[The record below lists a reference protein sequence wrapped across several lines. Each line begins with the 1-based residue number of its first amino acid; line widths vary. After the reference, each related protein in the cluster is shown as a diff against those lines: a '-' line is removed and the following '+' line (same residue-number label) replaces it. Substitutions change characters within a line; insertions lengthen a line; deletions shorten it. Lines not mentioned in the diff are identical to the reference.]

1 VGFDPRFLFFIG
13 SYFAGFLPQGGV
25 VERKSNMSVARVSS
39 QTSPVVDRV
48 TSLVSPIVSDLGL
61 DLYDIEYTGGIV
73 RIVVDTQPGGPS
85 GVSLENIALI
95 TRLVS
100 REFDHSDPVPG
111 RYTLEVTSPG
121 LERTLRLPRH
131 FVREVGK
138 TVAIRLSSAL
148 DGQRRIQGNL
158 VSANEETIVV
168 ALDDATLTEVNI
180 PLSMVDRAKTV
191 FQWGPTPKSGVA
203 SSQAKSKKSTSRLS
217 GAASDT
223 DETDTDM
230 EVDAL

>member
-1 VGFDPRFLFFIG
+1 
-13 SYFAGFLPQGGV
+13 
-25 VERKSNMSVARVSS
+25 MSVTRVSS

-48 TSLVSPIVSDLGL
+48 TSLVAPIVTDLGL

-73 RIVVDTQPGGPS
+73 RIVVDTQPGGPT

-100 REFDHSDPVPG
+100 REFDHSDPIPG
-111 RYTLEVTSPG
+111 RYTLEVSSPG

-138 TVAIRLSSAL
+138 TIAVRLSSAL
-148 DGQRRIQGNL
+148 DGQRRIQGDL
-158 VSANEETIVV
+158 VSASEDTIVV
-168 ALDDATLTEVNI
+168 RLADNAMTEVTI
-180 PLSMVDRAKTV
+180 PLSIVERAKTV
-191 FQWGPTPKSGVA
+191 FQWGPTPKPGSTGA
-203 SSQAKSKKSTSRLS
+203 ATKSKKSTSRPTNE
-217 GAASDT
+217 ASDE
-223 DETDTDM
+223 DDTDTEM

>member
-1 VGFDPRFLFFIG
+1 
-13 SYFAGFLPQGGV
+13 
-25 VERKSNMSVARVSS
+25 MSVTRVSS

-48 TSLVSPIVSDLGL
+48 TSLVAPIVTDLGL

-73 RIVVDTQPGGPS
+73 RIVVDTQPGGQA

-138 TVAIRLSSAL
+138 TIAVRLSSAL
-148 DGQRRIQGNL
+148 DGQRRIQGDL
-158 VSANEETIVV
+158 VSATEDTIVV
-168 ALDDATLTEVNI
+168 CLSDNALTEVTI
-180 PLSMVDRAKTV
+180 PLSIVERAKTV
-191 FQWGPTPKSGVA
+191 FQWGPTPKPGSTGA
-203 SSQAKSKKSTSRLS
+203 PTKSKKSTSRPTNEVS
-217 GAASDT
+217 DEDDT
-223 DETDTDM
+223 DTEM

>member
-1 VGFDPRFLFFIG
+1 
-13 SYFAGFLPQGGV
+13 
-25 VERKSNMSVARVSS
+25 MSATRVSS

-48 TSLVSPIVSDLGL
+48 TSLVTPIVTDLGL

-73 RIVVDTQPGGPS
+73 RIVVDTLPGGPT

-121 LERTLRLPRH
+121 LERSLRLPRH

-138 TVAIRLSSAL
+138 TIAVRLSTAL
-148 DGQRRIQGNL
+148 DGQRRIQGDL
-158 VSANEETIVV
+158 VSATNDTIVIRL
-168 ALDDATLTEVNI
+168 ADNALTEVSI
-180 PLSMVDRAKTV
+180 PLSIVDRAKTV
-191 FQWGPTPKSGVA
+191 FQWGPTPKPGSTGVA
-203 SSQAKSKKSTSRLS
+203 SKSKKSTSRPINEMS
-217 GAASDT
+217 DEDDT
-223 DETDTDM
+223 DTEM

>member
-1 VGFDPRFLFFIG
+1 
-13 SYFAGFLPQGGV
+13 
-25 VERKSNMSVARVSS
+25 MSVTRVSS

-48 TSLVSPIVSDLGL
+48 TSLVAPIVTDLGL

-73 RIVVDTQPGGPS
+73 RIVVDTQPGGPT

-100 REFDHSDPVPG
+100 REFDHSDPIPG

-121 LERTLRLPRH
+121 LERTLRLTRH

-138 TVAIRLSSAL
+138 TIAVRLSSAL
-148 DGQRRIQGNL
+148 DGQRRIQGDL
-158 VSANEETIVV
+158 VSASEDIIVV
-168 ALDDATLTEVNI
+168 RLADNALTEVTI
-180 PLSMVDRAKTV
+180 PLSIVERAKTV
-191 FQWGPTPKSGVA
+191 FQWGPTPKPGSTGA
-203 SSQAKSKKSTSRLS
+203 ATKSKKSTSRPTHEVS
-217 GAASDT
+217 DEDDT
-223 DETDTDM
+223 DTEM

>member
-1 VGFDPRFLFFIG
+1 
-13 SYFAGFLPQGGV
+13 
-25 VERKSNMSVARVSS
+25 MSVTRVSS

-48 TSLVSPIVSDLGL
+48 TSLVAPIVTDLGL

-73 RIVVDTQPGGPS
+73 RIVVDTQPGGPA

-100 REFDHSDPVPG
+100 REFDHSDPIPG

-138 TVAIRLSSAL
+138 TIAVRLSSAL
-148 DGQRRIQGNL
+148 DGQRRIQGDL
-158 VSANEETIVV
+158 VSASEDTIVV
-168 ALDDATLTEVNI
+168 RLADNALTEVTI
-180 PLSMVDRAKTV
+180 PLSIVERAKTV
-191 FQWGPTPKSGVA
+191 FQWGPTPKPGSTGA
-203 SSQAKSKKSTSRLS
+203 ATKSKKSTSRPTNEVS
-217 GAASDT
+217 DEDDT
-223 DETDTDM
+223 DTEM

>member
-1 VGFDPRFLFFIG
+1 
-13 SYFAGFLPQGGV
+13 
-25 VERKSNMSVARVSS
+25 MSVTRVSS

-48 TSLVSPIVSDLGL
+48 TSLVAPIVTDLGL

-73 RIVVDTQPGGPS
+73 RIVVDTQPGGQA

-100 REFDHSDPVPG
+100 REFDHSDPIPG

-138 TVAIRLSSAL
+138 TIAVRLSSAL
-148 DGQRRIQGNL
+148 DGQRRIQGDL
-158 VSANEETIVV
+158 VSASEDTIVV
-168 ALDDATLTEVNI
+168 RLADNALTEVTI
-180 PLSMVDRAKTV
+180 PLSIVERAKTV
-191 FQWGPTPKSGVA
+191 FQWGPTPKPGSTGA
-203 SSQAKSKKSTSRLS
+203 ATKSKKSTSRPTNEVS
-217 GAASDT
+217 DEDDT
-223 DETDTDM
+223 DTEM

>member
-1 VGFDPRFLFFIG
+1 
-13 SYFAGFLPQGGV
+13 
-25 VERKSNMSVARVSS
+25 MSVTRVSS

-48 TSLVSPIVSDLGL
+48 TSLVAPIVTDLGL

-73 RIVVDTQPGGPS
+73 RIVVDTQPGGPA

-138 TVAIRLSSAL
+138 TIAVRLSSAL
-148 DGQRRIQGNL
+148 DGQRRIQGDL
-158 VSANEETIVV
+158 VSASEDTIVV
-168 ALDDATLTEVNI
+168 RLTDNALTEVTI
-180 PLSMVDRAKTV
+180 PLSIVERAKTV
-191 FQWGPTPKSGVA
+191 FQWGPTPKPGSTGA
-203 SSQAKSKKSTSRLS
+203 ATKSKKSTSRPTHEVS
-217 GAASDT
+217 DEDDT
-223 DETDTDM
+223 DTEM

>member
-1 VGFDPRFLFFIG
+1 
-13 SYFAGFLPQGGV
+13 
-25 VERKSNMSVARVSS
+25 MSVTRVSS

-48 TSLVSPIVSDLGL
+48 TSLVAPIVTDLGL
-61 DLYDIEYTGGIV
+61 DLYDVEYTGGIV
-73 RIVVDTQPGGPS
+73 RIVVDTQPGGQA

-100 REFDHSDPVPG
+100 REFDHSDPIPG

-138 TVAIRLSSAL
+138 TIAVRLSSAL
-148 DGQRRIQGNL
+148 DGQRRIQGDL
-158 VSANEETIVV
+158 VSASEDTIVV
-168 ALDDATLTEVNI
+168 RLTDNALTEVTI
-180 PLSMVDRAKTV
+180 PLSIVERAKTV
-191 FQWGPTPKSGVA
+191 FQWGPTPKPGSTGA
-203 SSQAKSKKSTSRLS
+203 ATKSKKSTSRPTHEVS
-217 GAASDT
+217 DEDDT
-223 DETDTDM
+223 DTEM

>member
-1 VGFDPRFLFFIG
+1 
-13 SYFAGFLPQGGV
+13 
-25 VERKSNMSVARVSS
+25 MSVTRVSS

-48 TSLVSPIVSDLGL
+48 TSLVAPIVTDLGL

-73 RIVVDTQPGGPS
+73 RIVVDTQPGGQA

-100 REFDHSDPVPG
+100 REFDHSDPIPG

-138 TVAIRLSSAL
+138 TIAVRLSSAL
-148 DGQRRIQGNL
+148 DGQRRIQGDL
-158 VSANEETIVV
+158 VSASEDTIVV
-168 ALDDATLTEVNI
+168 RLTDNALTEVTI
-180 PLSMVDRAKTV
+180 PLSIVERAKTV
-191 FQWGPTPKSGVA
+191 FQWGPTPKPGSTGA
-203 SSQAKSKKSTSRLS
+203 ATKSKKSTSRPTHDVS
-217 GAASDT
+217 DEDDT
-223 DETDTDM
+223 DTEM

>member
-1 VGFDPRFLFFIG
+1 
-13 SYFAGFLPQGGV
+13 
-25 VERKSNMSVARVSS
+25 MSVTRVSS

-48 TSLVSPIVSDLGL
+48 TSLVAPIVTDLGL

-73 RIVVDTQPGGPS
+73 RIVVDTQPGGQA

-100 REFDHSDPVPG
+100 REFDHSDPIPG

-138 TVAIRLSSAL
+138 TIAVRLSSAL
-148 DGQRRIQGNL
+148 DGQRRIQGDL
-158 VSANEETIVV
+158 VSASEDTIVV
-168 ALDDATLTEVNI
+168 RLTDNALTEVTI
-180 PLSMVDRAKTV
+180 PLSIVERAKTV
-191 FQWGPTPKSGVA
+191 FQWGPTPKPGSTGA
-203 SSQAKSKKSTSRLS
+203 ATKSKKSTSRPTNEES
-217 GAASDT
+217 DDDDT
-223 DETDTDM
+223 DTEM

>member
-1 VGFDPRFLFFIG
+1 
-13 SYFAGFLPQGGV
+13 
-25 VERKSNMSVARVSS
+25 MSVTRVSS

-48 TSLVSPIVSDLGL
+48 TSLVAPIVTDLGL

-73 RIVVDTQPGGPS
+73 RIVVDTQPGGPA

-138 TVAIRLSSAL
+138 TIAVRLSSAL
-148 DGQRRIQGNL
+148 DGQRRIQGDL
-158 VSANEETIVV
+158 VLASEDTIVV
-168 ALDDATLTEVNI
+168 RLADNALTEVTI
-180 PLSMVDRAKTV
+180 PLSIVERAKTV
-191 FQWGPTPKSGVA
+191 FQWGPTPKPGSTGA
-203 SSQAKSKKSTSRLS
+203 ATKSKKSTSRPTNEVS
-217 GAASDT
+217 DEDDT
-223 DETDTDM
+223 DTEM

>member
-1 VGFDPRFLFFIG
+1 
-13 SYFAGFLPQGGV
+13 
-25 VERKSNMSVARVSS
+25 MSVTRVSS

-48 TSLVSPIVSDLGL
+48 TSLVAPIVTDLGL

-73 RIVVDTQPGGPS
+73 RIVVDTQPGGPA

-131 FVREVGK
+131 FIREVGK
-138 TVAIRLSSAL
+138 TIAVRLSSAL
-148 DGQRRIQGNL
+148 DGQRRIQGDL
-158 VSANEETIVV
+158 VSASEDTIVV
-168 ALDDATLTEVNI
+168 RLADNALTEVTI
-180 PLSMVDRAKTV
+180 PLSIVERAKTV
-191 FQWGPTPKSGVA
+191 FQWGPTPKPGSTGA
-203 SSQAKSKKSTSRLS
+203 ATKSKKSTSRPTNEVS
-217 GAASDT
+217 DDDDT
-223 DETDTDM
+223 DTEM

>member
-1 VGFDPRFLFFIG
+1 
-13 SYFAGFLPQGGV
+13 
-25 VERKSNMSVARVSS
+25 MSVTRVSS

-48 TSLVSPIVSDLGL
+48 TSLVAPIVTDLGL

-73 RIVVDTQPGGPS
+73 RIVVDTQPGGQA

-138 TVAIRLSSAL
+138 TIAVRLSSAL
-148 DGQRRIQGNL
+148 DGQRRIQGDL
-158 VSANEETIVV
+158 VSASEDTIVV
-168 ALDDATLTEVNI
+168 RLTDNALTEVTI
-180 PLSMVDRAKTV
+180 PLSIVERAKTV
-191 FQWGPTPKSGVA
+191 FQWGPTPKPGSTGA
-203 SSQAKSKKSTSRLS
+203 ATKSKKSTSRPTHEVS
-217 GAASDT
+217 DEDDT
-223 DETDTDM
+223 DTEM

>member
-1 VGFDPRFLFFIG
+1 
-13 SYFAGFLPQGGV
+13 
-25 VERKSNMSVARVSS
+25 MSVTRVSS

-48 TSLVSPIVSDLGL
+48 TSLVAPIVTALGL

-73 RIVVDTQPGGPS
+73 RIVVDTQPGGPA

-138 TVAIRLSSAL
+138 TIAVRLSSAL
-148 DGQRRIQGNL
+148 NGQRRIQGDL
-158 VSANEETIVV
+158 VSASEDTIVV
-168 ALDDATLTEVNI
+168 RLADNALTEVTI
-180 PLSMVDRAKTV
+180 PLSIVERAKTV
-191 FQWGPTPKSGVA
+191 FQWGPTPKPGSTGA
-203 SSQAKSKKSTSRLS
+203 ATKSKKSTSRPTNEVS
-217 GAASDT
+217 DEDDT
-223 DETDTDM
+223 DTEM

>member
-1 VGFDPRFLFFIG
+1 
-13 SYFAGFLPQGGV
+13 
-25 VERKSNMSVARVSS
+25 MSVTRVSS

-48 TSLVSPIVSDLGL
+48 TSLVAPIVTDLGL

-73 RIVVDTQPGGPS
+73 RIVVDTQPGGPT

-138 TVAIRLSSAL
+138 TVAVRLSSAL
-148 DGQRRIQGNL
+148 DGQRRIQGDL
-158 VSANEETIVV
+158 VSASEDTIVV
-168 ALDDATLTEVNI
+168 RLTDNALTEVTI
-180 PLSMVDRAKTV
+180 PLSIVERAKTV
-191 FQWGPTPKSGVA
+191 FQWGPTPKPGSTA
-203 SSQAKSKKSTSRLS
+203 AATKSKKSTSRPTNEVS
-217 GAASDT
+217 DEDDT
-223 DETDTDM
+223 DTEM

>member
-1 VGFDPRFLFFIG
+1 
-13 SYFAGFLPQGGV
+13 
-25 VERKSNMSVARVSS
+25 MSVTRVSS
-39 QTSPVVDRV
+39 QASPVVDRV
-48 TSLVSPIVSDLGL
+48 TSLVAPIVTDLGL

-73 RIVVDTQPGGPS
+73 RIVVDTQPGGPT

-138 TVAIRLSSAL
+138 TIAVRLSSAL
-148 DGQRRIQGNL
+148 DGQRRIQGDL
-158 VSANEETIVV
+158 VSATEDTIVV
-168 ALDDATLTEVNI
+168 RLSDNALTEVTI
-180 PLSMVDRAKTV
+180 PLSIVERAKTV
-191 FQWGPTPKSGVA
+191 FQWGPTPKPGSTGA
-203 SSQAKSKKSTSRLS
+203 ATKSKKSTSRPTNEVS
-217 GAASDT
+217 DEDDT
-223 DETDTDM
+223 DTEM

>member
-1 VGFDPRFLFFIG
+1 
-13 SYFAGFLPQGGV
+13 
-25 VERKSNMSVARVSS
+25 MSVTRVSS

-48 TSLVSPIVSDLGL
+48 TSLVTPIVTDLGL

-73 RIVVDTQPGGPS
+73 RIVVDTQPGGQA

-100 REFDHSDPVPG
+100 REFDHSDPIPG

-138 TVAIRLSSAL
+138 TIAVRLSSAL
-148 DGQRRIQGNL
+148 DGQRRIQGDL
-158 VSANEETIVV
+158 VSASEDTIVV
-168 ALDDATLTEVNI
+168 RLTDNALTEVTI
-180 PLSMVDRAKTV
+180 PLSIVERAKTV
-191 FQWGPTPKSGVA
+191 FQWGPTPKPGSTGA
-203 SSQAKSKKSTSRLS
+203 ATKSKKSTSRPTHEVS
-217 GAASDT
+217 DADDT
-223 DETDTDM
+223 DTEM

>member
-1 VGFDPRFLFFIG
+1 
-13 SYFAGFLPQGGV
+13 
-25 VERKSNMSVARVSS
+25 MSVTRVSS

-48 TSLVSPIVSDLGL
+48 TSLVAPIVTDLGL

-73 RIVVDTQPGGPS
+73 RIVVDTQPGGQA

-138 TVAIRLSSAL
+138 TIAVRLSSAL
-148 DGQRRIQGNL
+148 DGQRRIQGDL
-158 VSANEETIVV
+158 VSASEDTIVV
-168 ALDDATLTEVNI
+168 RLADNAMTEVTI
-180 PLSMVDRAKTV
+180 PLSIVERAKTV
-191 FQWGPTPKSGVA
+191 FQWGPTPKPGSTGA
-203 SSQAKSKKSTSRLS
+203 ATKSKKSTSRPTHEVS
-217 GAASDT
+217 DEDDT
-223 DETDTDM
+223 DTEM

>member
-1 VGFDPRFLFFIG
+1 
-13 SYFAGFLPQGGV
+13 
-25 VERKSNMSVARVSS
+25 
-39 QTSPVVDRV
+39 V
-48 TSLVSPIVSDLGL
+48 TDLGL

-73 RIVVDTQPGGPS
+73 RIVVDTQPGGQA

-100 REFDHSDPVPG
+100 REFDHSDPIPG

-138 TVAIRLSSAL
+138 TIAVRLSSAL
-148 DGQRRIQGNL
+148 DGQRRIQGDL
-158 VSANEETIVV
+158 VSASEDTIVV
-168 ALDDATLTEVNI
+168 RLTDNALTEVTI
-180 PLSMVDRAKTV
+180 PLSIVERAMTV
-191 FQWGPTPKSGVA
+191 FQWGPTPKPGSTGA
-203 SSQAKSKKSTSRLS
+203 ATKSKKSTSRPTHEVS
-217 GAASDT
+217 DEDDT
-223 DETDTDM
+223 DTEM

>member
-1 VGFDPRFLFFIG
+1 
-13 SYFAGFLPQGGV
+13 
-25 VERKSNMSVARVSS
+25 MSVTRVSS

-48 TSLVSPIVSDLGL
+48 TSLVAPIVTDLGL

-73 RIVVDTQPGGPS
+73 RIVVDTQPGGPT

-138 TVAIRLSSAL
+138 TIAVRLSSAL
-148 DGQRRIQGNL
+148 DGQRRIQGDL
-158 VSANEETIVV
+158 VSASEDTIVV
-168 ALDDATLTEVNI
+168 RLTDNALTEVTI
-180 PLSMVDRAKTV
+180 PLSIVERAKTV
-191 FQWGPTPKSGVA
+191 FQWGPTPKPGSTGA
-203 SSQAKSKKSTSRLS
+203 ATKSKKSTSRPTHEVS
-217 GAASDT
+217 DEDDT
-223 DETDTDM
+223 DTEM

>member
-1 VGFDPRFLFFIG
+1 
-13 SYFAGFLPQGGV
+13 
-25 VERKSNMSVARVSS
+25 MSVTRVSS

-48 TSLVSPIVSDLGL
+48 TSLVAPIVTDLGL

-73 RIVVDTQPGGPS
+73 RIVVDTQPGGPT

-138 TVAIRLSSAL
+138 TIAVRLSSAL
-148 DGQRRIQGNL
+148 DGQRRIQGDL
-158 VSANEETIVV
+158 VSATEDTIVV
-168 ALDDATLTEVNI
+168 RLSDNALTEVTI
-180 PLSMVDRAKTV
+180 PLSIVERAKTV
-191 FQWGPTPKSGVA
+191 FQWGPTPKPGSTGA
-203 SSQAKSKKSTSRLS
+203 ATKSKKSTSRPTHEVS
-217 GAASDT
+217 DEDDT
-223 DETDTDM
+223 DTEM

>member
-1 VGFDPRFLFFIG
+1 
-13 SYFAGFLPQGGV
+13 
-25 VERKSNMSVARVSS
+25 MSVTRVSS

-48 TSLVSPIVSDLGL
+48 TSLVAPIVTDLGL

-73 RIVVDTQPGGPS
+73 RIVVDTQPGGPT

-100 REFDHSDPVPG
+100 REFDHSDPIPG

-138 TVAIRLSSAL
+138 TIAVRLSSAL
-148 DGQRRIQGNL
+148 DGQRRIQGDL
-158 VSANEETIVV
+158 VSASEDTIVV
-168 ALDDATLTEVNI
+168 RLTDNALTEVTI
-180 PLSMVDRAKTV
+180 PLSMVERAKTV
-191 FQWGPTPKSGVA
+191 FQWGPTPKPGSTGA
-203 SSQAKSKKSTSRLS
+203 ATKSKKSTSRPTHEVS
-217 GAASDT
+217 DEDDT
-223 DETDTDM
+223 DTEM

>member
-1 VGFDPRFLFFIG
+1 
-13 SYFAGFLPQGGV
+13 
-25 VERKSNMSVARVSS
+25 MSVTRVSS

-48 TSLVSPIVSDLGL
+48 TSLVAPIVTDLGL

-73 RIVVDTQPGGPS
+73 RIVVDTQPGGQA

-100 REFDHSDPVPG
+100 REFDHSDPIPG

-138 TVAIRLSSAL
+138 TIAVRLSSAL
-148 DGQRRIQGNL
+148 DGQRRIQGDL
-158 VSANEETIVV
+158 VSASEDTIVV
-168 ALDDATLTEVNI
+168 RLTDNALTEVTI
-180 PLSMVDRAKTV
+180 PLSIVERAKTV
-191 FQWGPTPKSGVA
+191 FQWGPTPKPGSTGA
-203 SSQAKSKKSTSRLS
+203 ATKSKKSTSRPTNEVS
-217 GAASDT
+217 DDDDT
-223 DETDTDM
+223 DTEM

>member
-1 VGFDPRFLFFIG
+1 
-13 SYFAGFLPQGGV
+13 
-25 VERKSNMSVARVSS
+25 MSVTRVSS

-48 TSLVSPIVSDLGL
+48 TSLVAPIVTDLGL

-73 RIVVDTQPGGPS
+73 RIVVDTQPGGPT

-138 TVAIRLSSAL
+138 TIAVRLSSAL
-148 DGQRRIQGNL
+148 DGQRRIQGDL
-158 VSANEETIVV
+158 VSATEDTIVV
-168 ALDDATLTEVNI
+168 CLSDNALTEVTI
-180 PLSMVDRAKTV
+180 PLSIVERAKTV
-191 FQWGPTPKSGVA
+191 FQWGPTPKPGSTGA
-203 SSQAKSKKSTSRLS
+203 PTKSKKSTSRPTNEVS
-217 GAASDT
+217 DEDDT
-223 DETDTDM
+223 DTEM

>member
-1 VGFDPRFLFFIG
+1 
-13 SYFAGFLPQGGV
+13 
-25 VERKSNMSVARVSS
+25 MSVTRVSS

-48 TSLVSPIVSDLGL
+48 TSLVAPIVTDLGL

-73 RIVVDTQPGGPS
+73 RIVVDTQPGGPT

-100 REFDHSDPVPG
+100 REFDHSDPIPG

-138 TVAIRLSSAL
+138 TIAVRLSSAL
-148 DGQRRIQGNL
+148 DGQRRIQGDL
-158 VSANEETIVV
+158 VSASEDTIVV
-168 ALDDATLTEVNI
+168 RLADNAMTEVTI
-180 PLSMVDRAKTV
+180 PLSIVERAKTV
-191 FQWGPTPKSGVA
+191 FQWGPTPKPG
-203 SSQAKSKKSTSRLS
+203 SQGAATKSKKSTSRPTNE
-217 GAASDT
+217 ASD
-223 DETDTDM
+223 DDDTDTDM

>member
-1 VGFDPRFLFFIG
+1 
-13 SYFAGFLPQGGV
+13 
-25 VERKSNMSVARVSS
+25 MSVTRVSS

-48 TSLVSPIVSDLGL
+48 TTLVAPIVTDLGL

-73 RIVVDTQPGGPS
+73 RIVVDTQPGGPA

-138 TVAIRLSSAL
+138 TIAVRLSSAL
-148 DGQRRIQGNL
+148 DGQRRIQGDL
-158 VSANEETIVV
+158 VSATEDTIVV
-168 ALDDATLTEVNI
+168 RLSDNALTELTI
-180 PLSMVDRAKTV
+180 PLSIVERAKTV
-191 FQWGPTPKSGVA
+191 FQWGPTPKPGSTGA
-203 SSQAKSKKSTSRLS
+203 ATKSKKSTSRPTNEVS
-217 GAASDT
+217 DEDDT
-223 DETDTDM
+223 DTEM

>member
-1 VGFDPRFLFFIG
+1 
-13 SYFAGFLPQGGV
+13 
-25 VERKSNMSVARVSS
+25 MSVTRVSS

-48 TSLVSPIVSDLGL
+48 TSLVAPIVTDLGL

-73 RIVVDTQPGGPS
+73 RIVVDTKPGGPT

-100 REFDHSDPVPG
+100 REFDHSDPIPG

-138 TVAIRLSSAL
+138 TIAVRLSSAL
-148 DGQRRIQGNL
+148 DGQRRIQGDL
-158 VSANEETIVV
+158 VSASQDTIVV
-168 ALDDATLTEVNI
+168 RLADNAMTEVTI
-180 PLSMVDRAKTV
+180 PLSIVERAKTV
-191 FQWGPTPKSGVA
+191 FQWGPTPKPGSTGA
-203 SSQAKSKKSTSRLS
+203 ATKSKKSTSRPTNEES
-217 GAASDT
+217 DDDDT
-223 DETDTDM
+223 DTEM

>member
-1 VGFDPRFLFFIG
+1 
-13 SYFAGFLPQGGV
+13 
-25 VERKSNMSVARVSS
+25 MSVTRVSS

-48 TSLVSPIVSDLGL
+48 TSLVAPIVTDLGL

-138 TVAIRLSSAL
+138 TIAVRLSSAL
-148 DGQRRIQGNL
+148 DGQRRVQGDL
-158 VSANEETIVV
+158 VSATEDTIVV
-168 ALDDATLTEVNI
+168 RLSDNALTEVTI
-180 PLSMVDRAKTV
+180 PLSIVERAKTV
-191 FQWGPTPKSGVA
+191 FQWGPTPKPGSTGA
-203 SSQAKSKKSTSRLS
+203 ATKSKKSTSRPTNEVS
-217 GAASDT
+217 DEDDT
-223 DETDTDM
+223 DTEM

>member
-1 VGFDPRFLFFIG
+1 
-13 SYFAGFLPQGGV
+13 
-25 VERKSNMSVARVSS
+25 MSVTRVSS

-48 TSLVSPIVSDLGL
+48 TSLVTPIVTDLGL

-73 RIVVDTQPGGPS
+73 RIVVDTQPGGPT

-138 TVAIRLSSAL
+138 TIAVRLSSAL
-148 DGQRRIQGNL
+148 DGQRRIQGDL
-158 VSANEETIVV
+158 VSATEDTIVV
-168 ALDDATLTEVNI
+168 RLSDNALTEVTI
-180 PLSMVDRAKTV
+180 PLSIVERAKTV
-191 FQWGPTPKSGVA
+191 FQWGPTPKPG
-203 SSQAKSKKSTSRLS
+203 SQGATTKSKKSTSRPTHEVS
-217 GAASDT
+217 DEDDT
-223 DETDTDM
+223 DTEK

>member
-1 VGFDPRFLFFIG
+1 
-13 SYFAGFLPQGGV
+13 
-25 VERKSNMSVARVSS
+25 MSVTRVSS

-48 TSLVSPIVSDLGL
+48 TSLVAPIVTDLGL

-73 RIVVDTQPGGPS
+73 RIVVDTQPGGQA

-100 REFDHSDPVPG
+100 REFDHSDPIPG

-138 TVAIRLSSAL
+138 TIAVRLSSAL
-148 DGQRRIQGNL
+148 DGQRRFQGDL
-158 VSANEETIVV
+158 VSASEDTIVV
-168 ALDDATLTEVNI
+168 RLTDNALTEVTI
-180 PLSMVDRAKTV
+180 PLSIVERAKTV
-191 FQWGPTPKSGVA
+191 FQWGPTPKPGSTGA
-203 SSQAKSKKSTSRLS
+203 ATKSKKSTSRPTHEVS
-217 GAASDT
+217 DEDDT
-223 DETDTDM
+223 DTEM

>member
-1 VGFDPRFLFFIG
+1 
-13 SYFAGFLPQGGV
+13 
-25 VERKSNMSVARVSS
+25 MSVTRVSS

-48 TSLVSPIVSDLGL
+48 TSLVAPIVTDLGL

-73 RIVVDTQPGGPS
+73 RIVVDTQPGGPT

-100 REFDHSDPVPG
+100 REFDHSDPIPG

-138 TVAIRLSSAL
+138 TIAVRLSSAL
-148 DGQRRIQGNL
+148 DGQRRIQGDL
-158 VSANEETIVV
+158 VSASEDTIVV
-168 ALDDATLTEVNI
+168 RLADNAMTEVTI
-180 PLSMVDRAKTV
+180 PLSIVERAKTV
-191 FQWGPTPKSGVA
+191 FQWGPTPKPGSTGA
-203 SSQAKSKKSTSRLS
+203 ATKSKKSTSRPTNE
-217 GAASDT
+217 ASD
-223 DETDTDM
+223 DDDTDTEM

>member
-1 VGFDPRFLFFIG
+1 
-13 SYFAGFLPQGGV
+13 
-25 VERKSNMSVARVSS
+25 MSVTRVSS

-48 TSLVSPIVSDLGL
+48 TSLVAPIVTDLGL

-73 RIVVDTQPGGPS
+73 RIVVDTQPGGPA

-131 FVREVGK
+131 FLREVGK
-138 TVAIRLSSAL
+138 TIAVRLSSAL
-148 DGQRRIQGNL
+148 DGQRRIQGDL
-158 VSANEETIVV
+158 VSATEDTIVV
-168 ALDDATLTEVNI
+168 RLSDNALTEVTI
-180 PLSMVDRAKTV
+180 PLSIVERAKTV
-191 FQWGPTPKSGVA
+191 FQWGPTPKPGYA
-203 SSQAKSKKSTSRLS
+203 GTATKSKKSTSRPTNEVS
-217 GAASDT
+217 DEDDT
-223 DETDTDM
+223 DTEM

>member
-1 VGFDPRFLFFIG
+1 
-13 SYFAGFLPQGGV
+13 
-25 VERKSNMSVARVSS
+25 MSVTRVSS

-48 TSLVSPIVSDLGL
+48 TSLVAPIVTDLGL

-73 RIVVDTQPGGPS
+73 RIVVDTQPGGPT

-100 REFDHSDPVPG
+100 REFDHSDPIPG

-138 TVAIRLSSAL
+138 TIAVRLSSAL
-148 DGQRRIQGNL
+148 DGQRRIQGDL
-158 VSANEETIVV
+158 VSASEDTIVV
-168 ALDDATLTEVNI
+168 RLADNAMTEVTI
-180 PLSMVDRAKTV
+180 PLSIVERAKTV
-191 FQWGPTPKSGVA
+191 FQWGPTPKPGSTGA
-203 SSQAKSKKSTSRLS
+203 ATKSKKSTSRPTNE
-217 GAASDT
+217 ASD
-223 DETDTDM
+223 DDDTDTDM